1 MKIERAIEILNPEHR
16 EAYDDLEEVNEACR
30 MGMLALRII
39 QAIEE
44 NETGRFLPAELRG
57 AAETMRR
64 GINSPAQ
71 RATINRAAHVLEA
84 IVNIY
89 RGAAPGREAPRCTAD
104 TCIITYPD
112 DDMTRRS
119 GLLEEE

>member
-30 MGMLALRII
+30 MGMKALACVREIGG
-39 QAIEE
+39 
-44 NETGRFLPAELRG
+44 NRSVRTLPEELRT
-57 AAETMRR
+57 AAEMLRR
-64 GINSPAQ
+64 GINTPAH
-71 RATINRAAHVLEA
+71 RARIKEAADVLDA
-84 IVNIY
+84 ML
-89 RGAAPGREAPRCTAD
+89 RLCGAVPAANCGAD
-104 TCIITYPD
+104 ACEVIYPD